1 MTNREKSE
9 ELDNLI
15 SNINNAIDELSE
27 DFQEYIDR
35 LEEIKFDVMEEQK
48 QYEEQADAE
57 ALEEAKAELE
67 EREREYR
74 SIQGF

>member
-15 SNINNAIDELSE
+15 TNINNAIDELSDEFQIYKDILE
-27 DFQEYIDR
+27 DLRDSVIDEQDTYEKLADDEEYV
-35 LEEIKFDVMEEQK
+35 EAVM
-48 QYEEQADAE
+48 
-57 ALEEAKAELE
+57 ELE

>member
-1 MTNREKSE
+1 MTNREKSD

-57 ALEEAKAELE
+57 KLEEAKAELE

>member
-9 ELDNLI
+9 ELYNLI
-15 SNINNAIDELSE
+15 TNINIAIDELSE
-27 DFQEYIDR
+27 EFQEYIDR
-35 LEEIKFDVMEEQK
+35 LEEIKFDVMEAQK
-48 QYEEQADAE
+48 QYAEEADAE
-57 ALEEAKAELE
+57 ELEESKAELE

>member
-1 MTNREKSE
+1 MTNREKSD

-15 SNINNAIDELSE
+15 TNINNAIDELSDEFQIYKDKLE
-27 DFQEYIDR
+27 DLRDSVIDEQEIYEKLADD
-35 LEEIKFDVMEEQK
+35 EEYAEAVMELQ
-48 QYEEQADAE
+48 
-57 ALEEAKAELE
+57 